1 MGFSVLL
8 MTTWTC
14 QGLPTCWKMQG
25 TTHAMAAMS
34 QCSQEPVNSS
44 LHISICCRY
53 ATQTTDVSHRTLH
66 TLCVNYMYRQ
76 WCTHWI
82 LVETTSQP
90 VHFIWQEVLA
100 LGGPHWQRTS
110 GHLMSS
116 RRVAQKHIHLP
127 CCRATVHVHTYVSY
141 HSACFPAADMKHA
154 AWSSSQL
161 MVSLLL
167 MIPVLPRTM
176 KSLT

>member
-1 MGFSVLL
+1 

-14 QGLPTCWKMQG
+14 QSLPTCWKMQG
-25 TTHAMAAMS
+25 TTHVMVAMS

-110 GHLMSS
+110 GDLMSS

-127 CCRATVHVHTYVSY
+127 CCRATVHVHIYPTTVHAFQLLIWSMQLEAL
-141 HSACFPAADMKHA
+141 HSWWFPYCI
-154 AWSSSQL
+154 WSQCCL
-161 MVSLLL
+161 E
-167 MIPVLPRTM
+167 PWNH
-176 KSLT
+176 

>member
-25 TTHAMAAMS
+25 TTHAMVAMS

-66 TLCVNYMYRQ
+66 TSCVNYMYRQ

-110 GHLMSS
+110 GDLMSS
-116 RRVAQKHIHLP
+116 RWVAQKHIHLP
-127 CCRATVHVHTYVSY
+127 CCCANVHVHIYPTTVHAFQLQIWSMQLEAL
-141 HSACFPAADMKHA
+141 HSWWFPYCI
-154 AWSSSQL
+154 WSQRCL
-161 MVSLLL
+161 E
-167 MIPVLPRTM
+167 PWNH
-176 KSLT
+176 

>member
-25 TTHAMAAMS
+25 TTHAMVAMS

-66 TLCVNYMYRQ
+66 TLCELYVQAVMYALNSGGNYQPAGPLHLAGGTSSWRTPLAKDIRTFDEFQ
-76 WCTHWI
+76 ASCTEAHSPPM
-82 LVETTSQP
+82 LSCYCT
-90 VHFIWQEVLA
+90 
-100 LGGPHWQRTS
+100 
-110 GHLMSS
+110 
-116 RRVAQKHIHLP
+116 
-127 CCRATVHVHTYVSY
+127 CTYVRILPQCMLSSCWY
-141 HSACFPAADMKHA
+141 EACSLKPFK
-154 AWSSSQL
+154 L
-161 MVSLLL
+161 MVSLLH
-167 MIPVLPRTM
+167 MIPVLPGTM